1 MIFTLHHAKGTL
13 MLSAEDRDQAI
24 AWSRRQLGS
33 RGGLVSITDH
43 VSMDED
49 RSVERDGTGI
59 SAVEAEGCHPIVNR
73 IETSAQD
80 VAEEQGRSRFFDPHL
95 GQWPWRLKKQVR
107 H

>member
-13 MLSAEDRDQAI
+13 MLSATDRDQAI

-33 RGGLVSITDH
+33 RGGLLSLTEN
-43 VSMDED
+43 VSMEED

-59 SAVEAEGCHPIVNR
+59 SAMEADGCHPVVYRTTN
-73 IETSAQD
+73 SSQD
-80 VAEEQGRSRFFDPHL
+80 VTGEHGRSELCADQTGH
-95 GQWPWRLKKQVR
+95 WPWRLKEQVW